1 MAGDNSFDIVS
12 EVDMAEVTNAVNQAT
27 KEIDQRYDFKGTGTK
42 IELDTKARKI
52 VLHTASEF
60 TLQNLVAVLEQ
71 KLIRRKVPVRS
82 MAYGNVEPATK
93 DTVRQ
98 TVDIQVGVPIEK
110 AREIVKFVKELKLKK
125 VQVAIQG
132 EQLRV
137 SGKDRDDLQQAIAH
151 LRDHD
156 FGIALQFTNYRS
168 S

>member
-1 MAGDNSFDIVS
+1 MAADNSFDIVS
-12 EVDMAEVTNAVNQAT
+12 EVDMAEVANAVNQAS

-42 IELDTKARKI
+42 IELDTKEKKI
-52 VLHTASEF
+52 VLSTASEF

-71 KLIRRKVPVRS
+71 KLIRRKVPVQAMS
-82 MAYGNVEPATK
+82 YGKVEAATK

-98 TVDIQVGVPIEK
+98 VVDIQVGVPIEK
-110 AREIVKFVKELKLKK
+110 SREIVKFIKELKLKK

-137 SGKDRDDLQQAIAH
+137 SGKDRDDLQRAIAAV
-151 LRDHD
+151 RDHD
-156 FGIALQFTNYRS
+156 FGVALQFTNYRS